1 MVARTKERELDGDVA
16 FHGRW
21 IMTGFDSVDKHNVI
35 LLGCMYVGVSF

>member
-21 IMTGFDSVDKHNVI
+21 IMIGLDSVGKHNVM
-35 LLGCMYVGVSF
+35 LLGVLI